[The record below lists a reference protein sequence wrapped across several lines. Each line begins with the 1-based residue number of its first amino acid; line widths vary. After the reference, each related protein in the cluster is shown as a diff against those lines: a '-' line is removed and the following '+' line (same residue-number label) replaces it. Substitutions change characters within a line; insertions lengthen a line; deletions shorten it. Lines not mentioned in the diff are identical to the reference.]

1 MGRVVLF
8 WIFLSR
14 FLSSL
19 REDSRIPLSAF
30 AFSLLRAVVL
40 VEVQAE

>member
-1 MGRVVLF
+1 MGGVVLF

-14 FLSSL
+14 FLPSL
-19 REDSRIPLSAF
+19 IVDSQIPLSAF
-30 AFSLLRAVVL
+30 AFRLLRAVVL